1 VTRVMT
7 TVDDDLAVD
16 QQGDS
21 SMTTPPRQPMPFG
34 RETLPPNDKL
44 ACGLSRQ
51 LTQMFISE
59 SKSNI
64 PLGHADTFLMIAANE
79 GRSVAEYAEMAKVSK
94 SVMSRLILDIGDAR
108 REHEP
113 GLQWVTARVDPNER
127 RKHEVVLT
135 PKGRILAGRVRE
147 LLDLWTSKKRGE

>member
-1 VTRVMT
+1 
-7 TVDDDLAVD
+7 
-16 QQGDS
+16 
-21 SMTTPPRQPMPFG
+21 MTTPQREPMPLG

-51 LTQMFISE
+51 LIQMFIIE
-59 SKSNI
+59 SKRII
-64 PLGHADTFLMIAANE
+64 PIGCVDTFLMIAANE
-79 GRSVAEYAEMAKVSK
+79 SRSIDEYAEMAKVSK
-94 SVMSRLILDIGDAR
+94 SVMSRLILDIGDATR
-108 REHEP
+108 DHEP

-147 LLDLWTSKKRGE
+147 LLDLWTSTKRGE